1 MSAVHDE
8 LYLPR
13 RSPVHAL
20 APEAKIVAAFGFVAM
35 VAVTPRRAVWAF
47 AIFAA
52 LVVGGYLLA
61 RLGPVVM
68 LRRMSVALPFMA
80 AAVFIPFV
88 AGGPTVQV
96 AGLSLSTEGLWGSWN
111 IVAKAGL
118 GAATSGLLASTTAIP
133 DLIRGLGR
141 LGVPATITAI
151 ITFMFRYLEVIV
163 GEMGRM
169 RVAMTARGHD
179 PRWLWQARPIAS
191 AAGALFVRSYERG
204 ERVHAAMLA
213 RGFTGRMPE
222 MGRRRASST
231 DWAAAGGVVAVAAS
245 VAAAAIL
252 GAR

>member
-20 APEAKIVAAFGFVAM
+20 APEAKIVASFGFVAM
-35 VAVTPRRAVWAF
+35 VAITPRRAVWAF
-47 AIFAA
+47 AVYATVV
-52 LVVGGYLLA
+52 VVGYLVA
-61 RLGPVVM
+61 KLGPVVM
-68 LRRMSVALPFMA
+68 LRRMSVALPFMTA
-80 AAVFIPFV
+80 AAFVPFV
-88 AGGPTVQV
+88 AGGPTVEV
-96 AGLSLSTEGLWGSWN
+96 AGVALATEGLWGSWN
-111 IVAKAGL
+111 IVAKAGI
-118 GAATSGLLASTTAIP
+118 GAATSGLLASTTPIP
-133 DLIRGLGR
+133 DIIRGLGR

-169 RVAMTARGHD
+169 RVAMTSRGHD
-179 PRWLWQARPIAS
+179 PRWLWQAKPIAS
-191 AAGALFVRSYERG
+191 AAGALFIRSYERG

-222 MGRRRASST
+222 MGRRRASAS
-231 DWAAAGGVVAVAAS
+231 DWAAAIGLVVTAAAVAAT
-245 VAAAAIL
+245 AIL